1 MNNATR
7 KDVHQQL
14 ESLLRAHLDAQRK
27 AMLAVVE
34 RAYAGPTRSVASRR
48 SPAAPSQ
55 RAPVG
60 RARRPEAEITALSGR
75 LCAAVA
81 AEPGVGMTRLGA
93 QLGVVAHDPALAAER
108 RVFGK
113 TVNLLQALPAAAA
126 AAHLVG
132 LVRERLA
139 AEGRGEH
146 TAPVSVRGQGE
157 NVIPLLA
164 ARPWRSRGVEVMA
177 GLCAIAAVVA
187 VVVIGVPGLR
197 GPAGSDGPM
206 LTAGSTAASLVLVT
220 WRAAALARV
229 DVVSAALSSGLTQ
242 QPDGSFVGDRQAAAR
257 FLLALKTAAATGG
270 SDVSGTVPEQAERVV
285 VVVVP

>member
-1 MNNATR
+1 MPPHLELIMTDTPKGLSAVLSND
-7 KDVHQQL
+7 DVRDLFSDHLEGTLDPALQQQV
-14 ESLLRAHLDAQRK
+14 D
-27 AMLAVVE
+27 
-34 RAYAGPTRSVASRR
+34 
-48 SPAAPSQ
+48 
-55 RAPVG
+55 
-60 RARRPEAEITALSGR
+60 EAL
-75 LCAAVA
+75 
-81 AEPGVGMTRLGA
+81 
-93 QLGVVAHDPALAAER
+93 AHDPALAAER

-126 AAHLVG
+126 PAHLVG